1 MNHNSIIISMIL
13 GIVFFDVYG
22 NEELKMKCMIT
33 EELEKSKPAINKN
46 YTEKDI
52 FIFID
57 RANLWVSDIPYKNW
71 QNQNKE
77 SVGKI
82 EKRFE
87 ETEKKIFF
95 NFYEFFEDNKEKLE
109 SSFKISFE
117 KFGGY
122 LSFIKFYHDYN
133 GKVFFSSEIK
143 GQCFADK

>member
-1 MNHNSIIISMIL
+1 MNHNSLIILMIL

-87 ETEKKIFF
+87 ETEKKYFLIFM
-95 NFYEFFEDNKEKLE
+95 NF
-109 SSFKISFE
+109 SKIIRKSLNQAL
-117 KFGGY
+117 KF
-122 LSFIKFYHDYN
+122 LLKN
-133 GKVFFSSEIK
+133 SEVI
-143 GQCFADK
+143 